1 MIKSI
6 LQKDLKLQLQSI
18 EISHSFASRYN
29 HGISKKE
36 NEDSSGQWNMFEPTR
51 FVYAFF
57 AFNML
62 YSVDWKSKHG
72 IENYTTHSASS
83 RITAKDQFY
92 ALVEFIHLHSPSAFE
107 ESLLALDANR
117 DMYADVSSLNWDKNS
132 SQPSR
137 AIKGETIA
145 SAFLIASKKFST
157 KVQLDVNDHFAM
169 LEMSYAVRN
178 NLFHGNKKAQEMK
191 EHGHRRRLIHYANI
205 ILATNDSFFEV
216 MKRNFSYSRVENWEI
231 LDNIF

>member
-6 LQKDLKLQLQSI
+6 IHKDLKLQLQSI

-29 HGISKKE
+29 HGISKKDIRD
-36 NEDSSGQWNMFEPTR
+36 NSGQWNMFEPTR

-62 YSVDWKSKHG
+62 YSVDWKSKLG
-72 IENYTTHSASS
+72 IEKNTSQKISS

-92 ALVEFIHLHSPSAFE
+92 ALVEFIHIHSPSAFE
-107 ESLLALDANR
+107 ESLLVLDANR
-117 DMYADVSSLNWDKNS
+117 DIYSEVSTLNWDKNS

-137 AIKGETIA
+137 AMKNETIA
-145 SAFLIASKKFST
+145 SAFLIASKKFSS
-157 KVQLDVNDHFAM
+157 KEQLDANDHFAM

-178 NLFHGNKKAQEMK
+178 NLFHGNKKAHEMK
-191 EHGHRRRLIHYANI
+191 EKGHRKRLIHYANI

-216 MKRNFSYSRVENWEI
+216 MKLHFGYNRVENWEI
-231 LDNIF
+231 DDNSM

>member
-6 LQKDLKLQLQSI
+6 IHKELKLQLQSI

-36 NEDSSGQWNMFEPTR
+36 NKDSFGQWNMFEPTR

-62 YSVDWKSKHG
+62 YSVDWKSILG
-72 IENYTTHSASS
+72 IENNKSQRVSS

-92 ALVEFIHLHSPSAFE
+92 ALVEFIHMQSPSAFE

-117 DMYADVSSLNWDKNS
+117 DMYSEVSNLNWDKNS

-137 AIKGETIA
+137 AMKDETIA
-145 SAFLIASKKFST
+145 CAFLVAAKKFSS
-157 KVQLDVNDHFAM
+157 KERLDANDHFAM

-178 NLFHGNKKAQEMK
+178 NLFHGNKKAHEMK
-191 EHGHRRRLIHYANI
+191 EKGHRKRLIHYANI

-216 MKRNFSYSRVENWEI
+216 MEQNFGYDRVENWDI
-231 LDNIF
+231 MDNIF